1 MYVKSPSCATLP
13 GLILQQTPSPFRL
26 PRRQPSTRRA
36 GSQFANSPRFLL
48 SQSTPQKKN
57 GNDILDDDDDLPST
71 APAISTPLRSVAV
84 SRQPRDAIEDSE
96 DWELPR
102 DRDLRQGR
110 ANEIQDDSSEDLH
123 YPPLEPNTPGPLDAD
138 YDALFAPVRNSSK
151 RRRLAADEQ
160 ATLGCHKRLEDE
172 EAFPQSPGTLTDAQR
187 LFDSPIAP
195 NVPRS
200 GNQDFDIHATPRPS
214 ARPPGQGLVT
224 PGNTKTPFRSKPKFM
239 LSTKKPPSS
248 QPVYKPETPAASQ
261 RISPPERRKP
271 NFVLPK
277 SPSPKK
283 TVDDIPAPFS
293 PSSRALSRRGRPRS
307 GLPAYTPGGM
317 AAEVRS
323 WILETGSKREQ
334 AVPQDISGTMRD
346 DTNGIFSQYLIAAR
360 VLDTRHGSLSS
371 SGTMVFL
378 EAEKLT
384 ESLNDQDYSTLNLM
398 VMGLPRTAPPLW
410 APEGPIY
417 LRPGDLIGIH
427 RGLTWDLELYGPPSL
442 SMPDGQIPDQSQGN
456 PEDSRNENWLVVME
470 WDLIEAAS

>member
-1 MYVKSPSCATLP
+1 MS
-13 GLILQQTPSPFRL
+13 QQTPSPFRL
-26 PRRQPSTRRA
+26 PRRQPSTRRP

-57 GNDILDDDDDLPST
+57 GIEIVDDDDDCPST
-71 APAISTPLRSVAV
+71 APAISKPLRSVAV

-96 DWELPR
+96 DWEPPR

-110 ANEIQDDSSEDLH
+110 ANDIQDDSFEDPPP
-123 YPPLEPNTPGPLDAD
+123 PPLEPNTPGPLNAD

-160 ATLGCHKRLEDE
+160 ATPGCHKRLEDE
-172 EAFPQSPGTLTDAQR
+172 EAFPKSPGTLSGSQR

-195 NVPRS
+195 NVPRY

-239 LSTKKPPSS
+239 LSSKKPPSS

-334 AVPQDISGTMRD
+334 AVPQDISRAMRD
-346 DTNGIFSQYLIAAR
+346 DSNGIFGQYLIAAR
-360 VLDTRHGSLSS
+360 VLEARHGSFSS
-371 SGTMVFL
+371 SGTMAFL
-378 EAEKLT
+378 EAEELT
-384 ESLNDQDYSTLNLM
+384 ESLNEQNSPNLNLM
-398 VMGLPRTAPPLW
+398 MMGLPRTVPSLW
-410 APEGPIY
+410 ATDGPIY

-427 RGLTWDLELYGPPSL
+427 RGLTWDLELHGSPSL
-442 SMPDGQIPDQSQGN
+442 SMPDRQIPNQSTSN
-456 PEDSRNENWLVVME
+456 SEDSQNENWLVVME